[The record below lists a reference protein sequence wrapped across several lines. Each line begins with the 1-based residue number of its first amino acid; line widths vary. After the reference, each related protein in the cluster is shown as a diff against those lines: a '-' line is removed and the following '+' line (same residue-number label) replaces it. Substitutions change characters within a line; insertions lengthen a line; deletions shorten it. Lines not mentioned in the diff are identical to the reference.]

1 MCGAEIQGIDILT
14 SVSPR
19 AIQTE
24 PHYNNL
30 RSKRFSSR
38 LSNPSSGEGTRKT
51 FGDRGEGGERGECHA
66 VVGVGLYKTISRE
79 YIFSIILLL
88 FTSIYYFSLFKVGGR

>member
-38 LSNPSSGEGTRKT
+38 LSNPSSGEGARKT
-51 FGDRGEGGERGECHA
+51 FGDRGEGGEGGMPHRRSWGWLKQNYFRKC
-66 VVGVGLYKTISRE
+66 
-79 YIFSIILLL
+79 IFSIILLL
-88 FTSIYYFSLFKVGGR
+88 FTSIYYFYLFKVGGW

>member
-30 RSKRFSSR
+30 RS
-38 LSNPSSGEGTRKT
+38 SNKFLGDSGEGTRKT
-51 FGDRGEGGERGECHA
+51 SGDRGGGGEGSDNLWGKRMSFGIC
-66 VVGVGLYKTISRE
+66 YISE
-79 YIFSIILLL
+79 MI
-88 FTSIYYFSLFKVGGR
+88 

>member
-1 MCGAEIQGIDILT
+1 MCGSEIQGIDILT

-30 RSKRFSSR
+30 RS
-38 LSNPSSGEGTRKT
+38 SNKFLGDSGEGTRKT
-51 FGDRGEGGERGECHA
+51 SGDRGEGGREVITFGEKGCHLGFA
-66 VVGVGLYKTISRE
+66 
-79 YIFSIILLL
+79 
-88 FTSIYYFSLFKVGGR
+88 IYLK